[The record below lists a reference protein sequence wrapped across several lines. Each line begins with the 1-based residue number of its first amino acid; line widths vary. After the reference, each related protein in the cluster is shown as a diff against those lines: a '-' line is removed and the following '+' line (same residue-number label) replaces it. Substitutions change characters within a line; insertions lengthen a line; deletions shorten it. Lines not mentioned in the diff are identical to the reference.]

1 MTILLIIVGL
11 IIAFLFVFNNLK
23 NKLISV
29 DFPQKQQE
37 EEEDTLVI
45 KGEFS
50 VLTYNIAGL
59 PQGISAA
66 KTLRKEAIAEIGEKI
81 KPFDIVNVQE
91 DFNYNNSFYSRNE
104 HEYKTSHKG
113 KIPVGDGLN
122 TLSHF
127 PILSYHRIPWRH
139 CSGPDCWTVKGF
151 SITQIQ
157 LAPGIIV
164 DVYNVHANS
173 SDVARA
179 TRARRENF
187 RQLAKYINEHSEGKP
202 LIVMGDFNAHYAYK
216 RDNLYEF
223 IESTGLTDGWVNYLR
238 KNEFPEIIP
247 KFVAQH
253 MLSLN
258 NETESLD
265 KIFFRDS
272 ENLKFQPKDYQ
283 VESVLFTNT
292 KNQALSDHL
301 AVSMQFEWACSVERS
316 VPAHESK
323 PLIEQKVLA
332 TA

>member
-1 MTILLIIVGL
+1 MTILFIVVVLIIVL
-11 IIAFLFVFNNLK
+11 LFLFKNLK

-29 DFPQKQQE
+29 DFPSQQTE
-37 EEEDTLVI
+37 EENLLLH
-45 KGEFS
+45 GELR

-66 KTLRKEAIAEIGEKI
+66 KTPRKDSIAEIGEKV
-81 KPFDIVNVQE
+81 KPFHIVNVQE
-91 DFNYNNSFYSRNE
+91 DFNYNQAFYSRNE
-104 HEYKTSHKG
+104 HPFRTNHKG

-122 TLSHF
+122 TLSHY
-127 PILSYHRIPWRH
+127 PILAYHRIPWRH

-151 SITQIQ
+151 SFTKIQ
-157 LAPGIIV
+157 LAPGIVI

-187 RQLAKYINEHSEGKP
+187 RQLAHYIQTYSEGKP

-223 IESTGLTDGWVNYLR
+223 MEATGLTDGWINYYR
-238 KNEFPEIIP
+238 KNSYPEVIP

-253 MLSLN
+253 MLSLTN
-258 NETESLD
+258 DTESLD

-272 ENLKFQPKDYQ
+272 ELLKFKPVDYQ
-283 VESVLFTNT
+283 VERELFN
-292 KNQALSDHL
+292 NAMDQALSDHL
-301 AVSMQFEWACSVERS
+301 AVSMQFEWEWHGQLAAVAQQLEL
-316 VPAHESK
+316 PE
-323 PLIEQKVLA
+323 LQKVYV
-332 TA
+332 